1 MEEEREKNRSC
12 CISHE
17 FFRIASENPDTIAVI
32 HALGGS
38 QVCRELHQKIIH
50 TDDDSTFNEDEFF
63 DGHRD
68 FTLPTNL
75 IYNGD
80 KLFTFSDILSSVQS
94 LSRRIRHVLDG
105 ANDPNLSR
113 PTKGSFYG
121 READYDT
128 NMGSSNVASP
138 IEEQTPDFCSPKIIG
153 IHMVPSVEYLVAILS
168 VLRCGEAFLPLD
180 TSWPKD
186 RIMSIVSSAKVG
198 LIVKC
203 KSSIGNQLDES
214 DFVANDINCPILYMS
229 TEVNFKEDTSQ
240 WDLVWPCKST
250 RKRTFCYLMYT
261 SGSSG
266 RPKGV
271 CGTEKGLLNRYF
283 WMKELFPI
291 LKEETLLFKTPISF
305 VDHLQEFLSAILD
318 CAPLVI
324 PPCQEIK
331 ANPLC
336 IVDFVKAYCISRL
349 TIVPSVMRGILLAK
363 EGQLGNRIQKSLR
376 ILIMSGEVF
385 LACLWETICK
395 LLPETTILN
404 LYGST
409 EVSGDC
415 SYFNCRRLPMI
426 LETEV
431 LSSVPIGIPIANCN
445 VVLVGDPNEPNEG
458 EIYVGGLCTSIGYF
472 EDPAVTSVDY
482 VTLLQDSGLRDGPPL
497 QDARKQLYF
506 RTGDF
511 AKRLHSGDLV
521 FSGRKDRII
530 KFNGQRVALEEIEN
544 VLRDHHYVVDAAVIS
559 DKGQGRSSYL
569 GAYIVLK
576 REIESYKNMLS
587 CVKSWL
593 SQKLPSAMVPSRY
606 VCMDALPM
614 SSTGKVDYA
623 LLSNPL
629 FSVELSESHADAAPS
644 DHGLLQVVKKAFCDA
659 LMVGEIADDTDFF
672 EMGGNSI
679 AAAQVAHKLGISM
692 RLLYL
697 FPNPSKLLKYL
708 LDNGISCNGYLI
720 IDGDQKQQLKR
731 QKITEYPSFS
741 SLISIQNK
749 KVFESSERVP
759 SWKNDG
765 SPIGSKYSKLDSDL
779 YIDLIGRNPWTSGFC
794 NSTTCSFSR
803 CNKIVCRG
811 KNRADGICKAR
822 FAVQAP
828 TYVKGSM
835 RALWKVNLRSC
846 VDASPLVVLKGGDLY
861 LFIGSHSHIFICV
874 DAMSGSPRWEVKLE
888 GRIECSAAIVDVYS
902 QVVVG
907 CYKGKIY
914 FLDFMTGIIS
924 WAFQTQGEVKSQP
937 LMDKCRH
944 LIWCGSYD
952 QNLYALDYKNHTCV
966 YTISCGGSI
975 YGSPSIDTDRDMLY
989 VASTKGRVTAL
1000 SVRTSPFSAQWV
1012 YELEVP
1018 VFGSLSISSV
1028 HGNVICCLVDGHV
1041 VALSSRGSVVWKAL
1055 TDGPIFAGA
1064 CLSCVLPYQ
1073 VLVCSRNGSVY
1084 SFELEGGD
1092 LVWKYSI
1099 GDPITSSAFVDE
1111 SLELISDPSH
1121 PSDRLICICGSSGSI
1136 YVLRINLNS
1145 LREGKQTENKVLGP
1159 ILQEFAK
1166 IDLPGDIF
1174 SSPLMIGGR
1183 IFVGCRDDY
1192 VHCLEVEILNI
1203 KSNSDIGEA
1212 NIVPEHK

>member
-1 MEEEREKNRSC
+1 MAEEMEKNRSC

-32 HALGGS
+32 HAFGGS
-38 QVCRELHQKIIH
+38 QICRELHQKIIH

-75 IYNGD
+75 IYKGD

-94 LSRRIRHVLDG
+94 LSRRIRRVLDG
-105 ANDPNLSR
+105 GN
-113 PTKGSFYG
+113 FCG
-121 READYDT
+121 READYST
-128 NMGSSNVASP
+128 NLESPYVASLV
-138 IEEQTPDFCSPKIIG
+138 EEQTPDFQEMSSSPKIIG
-153 IHMVPSVEYLVAILS
+153 IHMVPSVEYLVAVLS

-186 RIMSIVSSAKVG
+186 RIMSILSSAKVG

-203 KSSIGNQLDES
+203 KSSIGKSEGNQLDES
-214 DFVANDINCPILYMS
+214 DFLANDINCPVLYMS
-229 TEVNFKEDTSQ
+229 TKETFKEDLSQ
-240 WDLVWPCKST
+240 SDLVWPCKST

-261 SGSSG
+261 SGSTG

-283 WMKELFPI
+283 WMKESFPVH
-291 LKEETLLFKTPISF
+291 KEETFLFRTPISF
-305 VDHLQEFLSAILD
+305 VDHLQEFLGAILT

-376 ILIMSGEVF
+376 ILIMSGEIFPV
-385 LACLWETICK
+385 CLWEKICK

-415 SYFNCRRLPMI
+415 TYFNCRSLPMI

-431 LSSVPIGIPIANCN
+431 LSSVPIGIPIANCD
-445 VVLVGDPNEPNEG
+445 VVLVGDPNVANEG
-458 EIYVGGLCTSIGYF
+458 EIYVGGLCTSIGNF
-472 EDPAVTSVDY
+472 ENSAVPSVDY
-482 VTLLQDSGLRDGPPL
+482 VTLLQDSGLLEGPPL
-497 QDARKQLYF
+497 QDTRKQLYF
-506 RTGDF
+506 KTGDF
-511 AKRLHSGDLV
+511 AKRLHSGNLV

-544 VLRDHHYVVDAAVIS
+544 VFRDHHYVVDAAVIS
-559 DKGQGRSSYL
+559 DKGQGGSSHL

-576 REIESYKNMLS
+576 REIESYIDMLS

-593 SQKLPSAMVPSRY
+593 SKKLPPAMIPSRY
-606 VCMDALPM
+606 MCMDALPM

-629 FSVELSESHADAAPS
+629 FAVELSESHADAAPS

-692 RLLYL
+692 RLLYV
-697 FPNPSKLLKYL
+697 FPNPSKLLKAL
-708 LDNGISCNGYLI
+708 LDNGISCKGDLTIN
-720 IDGDQKQQLKR
+720 GDQKQQLKR
-731 QKITEYPSFS
+731 QKITEYPSS
-741 SLISIQNK
+741 GSLISIQNK
-749 KVFESSERVP
+749 KVLESSVRVP

-765 SPIGSKYSKLDSDL
+765 SPIGSKYLKLDSDL
-779 YIDLIGRNPWTSGFC
+779 YMDLIGRNPWTSGFC

-803 CNKIVCRG
+803 CNKIICRG
-811 KNRADGICKAR
+811 KNQINDVCKAR
-822 FAVQAP
+822 WAVQAP
-828 TYVKGSM
+828 IYVKGSM

-846 VDASPLVVLKGGDLY
+846 VDASPLVVLKDGDLY

-874 DAMSGSPRWEVKLE
+874 DAMSGAPRWEVKLE
-888 GRIECSAAIVDVYS
+888 GRIECSAAIVDDYS

-966 YTISCGGSI
+966 YTVSCGGSI
-975 YGSPSIDTDRDMLY
+975 YGSPSIDMDRGMLY

-1000 SVRTSPFSAQWV
+1000 SVLTSPFSTQWV

-1018 VFGSLSISSV
+1018 VFGSLSISSD

-1041 VALSSRGSVVWKAL
+1041 VALSSKGSVVWKAL

-1064 CLSCVLPYQ
+1064 CLSCVFPSQ

-1092 LVWKYSI
+1092 LVWKYST
-1099 GDPITSSAFVDE
+1099 GDPITSSVFVDE
-1111 SLELISDPSH
+1111 SMELISDPSH

-1145 LREGKQTENKVLGP
+1145 LREGEQSENKRRLC
-1159 ILQEFAK
+1159 
-1166 IDLPGDIF
+1166 
-1174 SSPLMIGGR
+1174 PLRG
-1183 IFVGCRDDY
+1183 
-1192 VHCLEVEILNI
+1192 
-1203 KSNSDIGEA
+1203 S
-1212 NIVPEHK
+1212 

>member
-1 MEEEREKNRSC
+1 MAEESEENRSC

-38 QVCRELHQKIIH
+38 QICRELHQKIIH
-50 TDDDSTFNEDEFF
+50 TDDDSTFNEDNFL
-63 DGHRD
+63 DAHRD
-68 FTLPTNL
+68 FSLPSNL
-75 IYNGD
+75 IYRGD
-80 KLFTFSDILSSVQS
+80 KFFTFSDILSSVQS

-105 ANDPNLSR
+105 GDDPNLSR
-113 PTKGSFYG
+113 PKGV
-121 READYDT
+121 REDEDNT
-128 NMGSSNVASP
+128 DLESPNVASP
-138 IEEQTPDFCSPKIIG
+138 IEEQTPEIQELYCSPKIIG
-153 IHMVPSVEYLVAILS
+153 IHMVPSVEYLIAILS

-186 RIMSIVSSAKVG
+186 RIMSIVVSAKVS
-198 LIVKC
+198 LIIKC
-203 KSSIGNQLDES
+203 KCSINKNEGNQLDEH
-214 DFVANDINCPILYMS
+214 DFLPNDTHCPILYMS
-229 TEVNFKEDTSQ
+229 TKVNFKEDLHQSN
-240 WDLVWPCKST
+240 LVWPCQST

-271 CGTEKGLLNRYF
+271 CGTEKGLLNRYV
-283 WMKELFPI
+283 WMQELFPI

-305 VDHLQEFLSAILD
+305 VDHFQEFLSAMLT

-324 PPCQEIK
+324 PPCQELK

-336 IVDFVKAYCISRL
+336 IVDFLKAYCVSRL
-349 TIVPSVMRGILLAK
+349 TIVPSVMRGILSAK
-363 EGQLGNRIQKSLR
+363 EGQLGIRILKSLR
-376 ILIMSGEVF
+376 ILILSGEVF
-385 LACLWETICK
+385 PISLWDILCK

-415 SYFNCRRLPMI
+415 TYFNCRRLPTI

-431 LSSVPIGIPIANCN
+431 LSSVPIGMPILNCK
-445 VVLVGDPNEPNEG
+445 VVLVGDSNELNEG
-458 EIYVGGLCTSIGYF
+458 EIYVGGLCTSVGYLG
-472 EDPAVTSVDY
+472 DLAVTSLDY
-482 VTLLQDSGLRDGPPL
+482 VTLLHDSEVREGPPL
-497 QDARKQLYF
+497 QDTVKQLYF

-544 VLRDHHYVVDAAVIS
+544 VLRDHHNVVDAAVIF
-559 DKGQGRSSYL
+559 DKGQGGCNYL

-576 REIESYKNMLS
+576 TKIESCEDMFS

-593 SQKLPSAMVPSRY
+593 RKKLPKAMIPSQY
-606 VCMDALPM
+606 VCMDALPT

-623 LLSNPL
+623 SLSNPP
-629 FSVELSESHADAAPS
+629 FSEKQSESVADAAPS

-679 AAAQVAHKLGISM
+679 AAAQVAHKLGINM
-692 RLLYL
+692 RLLFV
-697 FPNPSKLLKYL
+697 FPSPSKLLKPL
-708 LDNGISCNGYLI
+708 LDNGIPCK
-720 IDGDQKQQLKR
+720 GDQKQQLKR

-741 SLISIQNK
+741 SIVSIQNK
-749 KVFESSERVP
+749 KVLESSVRVP
-759 SWKNDG
+759 SWKNAG
-765 SPIGSKYSKLDSDL
+765 SPVASKYLKLDSDL
-779 YIDLIGRNPWTSGFC
+779 YMDLIGRNPWTSGFC
-794 NSTTCSFSR
+794 NSATCTFSR
-803 CNKIVCRG
+803 CNKIVYG
-811 KNRADGICKAR
+811 GDKAR
-822 FAVQAP
+822 WAVQTPLHA
-828 TYVKGSM
+828 KGSM
-835 RALWKVNLRSC
+835 RSLWKVNLRSC
-846 VDASPLVVLKGGDLY
+846 VDASPLVVLKDGDLY

-874 DAMSGSPRWEVKLE
+874 DAMSGEPRWEVQLE
-888 GRIECSAAIVDVYS
+888 GRIECSAAIVDDYS

-907 CYKGKIY
+907 CYKGKIN
-914 FLDFMTGIIS
+914 FLDFITGVIS

-937 LMDKCRH
+937 LVDKCRH

-966 YTISCGGSI
+966 YTVSCGGSI
-975 YGSPSIDTDRDMLY
+975 YGSPSIDMDRNMLY

-1000 SVRTSPFSAQWV
+1000 SVLTSPFSTQWV

-1018 VFGSLSISSV
+1018 VFGSLSVSSV
-1028 HGNVICCLVDGHV
+1028 HGNVICCLVDGNV
-1041 VALSSRGSVVWKAL
+1041 VALSSKGSVVWKAL

-1064 CLSCVLPYQ
+1064 CLSSVLPSQ

-1099 GDPITSSAFVDE
+1099 RDPITSSAFVDE
-1111 SLELISDPSH
+1111 SMELIFNPSH
-1121 PSDRLICICGSSGSI
+1121 PSD
-1136 YVLRINLNS
+1136 
-1145 LREGKQTENKVLGP
+1145 
-1159 ILQEFAK
+1159 
-1166 IDLPGDIF
+1166 
-1174 SSPLMIGGR
+1174 
-1183 IFVGCRDDY
+1183 
-1192 VHCLEVEILNI
+1192 
-1203 KSNSDIGEA
+1203 
-1212 NIVPEHK
+1212 